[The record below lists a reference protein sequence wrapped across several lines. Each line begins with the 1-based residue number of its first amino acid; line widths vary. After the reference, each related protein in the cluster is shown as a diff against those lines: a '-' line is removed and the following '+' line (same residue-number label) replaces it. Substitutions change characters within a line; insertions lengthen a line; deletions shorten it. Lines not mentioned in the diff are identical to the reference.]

1 MYISIYE
8 SRNNINRNFTSNA
21 KIRKIVNYVA
31 FYTFVTYNYNEVGY
45 MDKITQ

>member
-8 SRNNINRNFTSNA
+8 SRNNINSNFTSNT
-21 KIRKIVNYVA
+21 KLRKIVNYLA
-31 FYTFVTYNYNEVGY
+31 FYTPITYNYNEVGY